1 MQELSK
7 LPMLAMS
14 LINVYDWFNEL
25 SLLVNITAIYLF
37 LPTLFLL
44 PKIFYNKQALRSAR
58 LLLCHKNPNK
68 AAV

>member
-14 LINVYDWFNEL
+14 LINVYNWFDEL
-25 SLLVNITAIYLF
+25 SILVNMAAIYLL

-44 PKIFYNKQALRSAR
+44 HKLFYNKQALRSAR
-58 LLLCHKNPNK
+58 PLLCHNNPNK